1 MVSQRP
7 SAPSMNFIPGE
18 DWPYKAVTEIPPEN
32 EKTELHRTCDQ
43 MADQI
48 LSEIINDAMDQRQ
61 KQRPFITGYAE
72 TSVTA
77 EPQPPVTGSRR
88 LTRASG
94 CGGATALLIILYPS
108 CF

>member
-1 MVSQRP
+1 
-7 SAPSMNFIPGE
+7 
-18 DWPYKAVTEIPPEN
+18 
-32 EKTELHRTCDQ
+32 

-61 KQRPFITGYAE
+61 KAE
-72 TSVTA
+72 AIYNWVRGNIRYSGASATRDWVQEA
-77 EPQPPVTGSRR
+77 
-88 LTRASG
+88 TRASG